1 VDPQDLVPIGWP
13 ATRQVVERFIDGGFS
28 KFVLVP
34 VEEPASW
41 ADELAEVAAELLPL
55 QRQT

>member
-1 VDPQDLVPIGWP
+1 
-13 ATRQVVERFIDGGFS
+13 VVERFIDGGFS

-55 QRQT
+55 QRHT